1 MGAEQALKRI
11 PRIKFPRRHPKP
23 SPSVDVGLLFPLKT
37 SLLGKRVNCRDLD
50 GSKTRYHRQRRLFTL
65 LLFGFGWDEVLDLDL
80 SFLKLG
86 FCCCIGSISETQ
98 ATRKDG
104 GVIGNFI
111 ARSRLGSDVPAPP
124 SNTAVGGKASL
135 LPKRTPVSEREIE
148 AILVSKIDLLTSR
161 LSSS

>member
-11 PRIKFPRRHPKP
+11 PRIKFPQRHPKP
-23 SPSVDVGLLFPLKT
+23 SPS
-37 SLLGKRVNCRDLD
+37 
-50 GSKTRYHRQRRLFTL
+50 
-65 LLFGFGWDEVLDLDL
+65 
-80 SFLKLG
+80 
-86 FCCCIGSISETQ
+86 GSISEIQ

-111 ARSRLGSDVPAPP
+111 ARSRLSSDVPAPP

-148 AILVSKIDLLTSR
+148 AILLGGCF
-161 LSSS
+161 